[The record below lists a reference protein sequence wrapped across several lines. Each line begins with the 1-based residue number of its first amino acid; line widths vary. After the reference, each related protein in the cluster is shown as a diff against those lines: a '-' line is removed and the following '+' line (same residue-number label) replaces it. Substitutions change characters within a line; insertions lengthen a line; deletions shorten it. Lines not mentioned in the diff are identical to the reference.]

1 MNGAP
6 GIQGAHDLDAVYDAV
21 LFDMDGVVTNT
32 AAIHAAAW
40 KQLFE
45 QVLRDPRVHVDDP
58 ERTFDAVT
66 DYRRY
71 VDGRSREDGVS
82 AYLDARG
89 ITLEPGKPDDPP
101 EAWTVAG
108 LAARK
113 NDLFLAELG
122 ARGLRSYPGTTA
134 LLTRLRN
141 AGVPVGLV
149 TASRNAHQL
158 LAAAQLRSEESR
170 VGKECVRKGRYRWS
184 PAH

>member
-6 GIQGAHDLDAVYDAV
+6 GIQCAHDLDAVYDSV

-122 ARGLRSYPGTTA
+122 ARVLLSYPATTA
-134 LLTRLRN
+134 LFTRLHTTHLPS
-141 AGVPVGLV
+141 ALV
-149 TASRNAHQL
+149 AASATAKRTL
-158 LAAAQLRSEESR
+158 PAAQRPERAEKR
-170 VGKECVRKGRYRWS
+170 RKG
-184 PAH
+184 